1 MESAAQITSQYG
13 TIILQWAALG
23 TGTVLALFKIRKWI
37 HEADDQQTKRVI
49 KDTLDVHCPAAHS
62 EITAKIAG
70 LETVIKDNSPNG
82 NIDELKDMVE
92 QLLERTG

>member
-1 MESAAQITSQYG
+1 MESAAQLASQYG
-13 TIILQWAALG
+13 TTIFQLAALG

-37 HEADDQQTKRVI
+37 QESDDQQTKRVI
-49 KDTLDVHCPAAHS
+49 KDTLDEHCPTAHS
-62 EITAKIAG
+62 DITEKIDN

-82 NIDELKDMVE
+82 NIDELKAMVE